1 MFLSSDISFLKVEF
15 SLILLYIGVYF
26 YAKDLIVVRVF
37 LLNALVKCVSSS
49 SLVYL
54 QMLTMNPQC
63 HLKQCPSELYA
74 RLLVFFCFFTIK
86 YVHGHAF
93 TGCTEHCDSQ

>member
-63 HLKQCPSELYA
+63 HSKPCLSKLYA
-74 RLLVFFCFFTIK
+74 RLLVFSR
-86 YVHGHAF
+86 AF